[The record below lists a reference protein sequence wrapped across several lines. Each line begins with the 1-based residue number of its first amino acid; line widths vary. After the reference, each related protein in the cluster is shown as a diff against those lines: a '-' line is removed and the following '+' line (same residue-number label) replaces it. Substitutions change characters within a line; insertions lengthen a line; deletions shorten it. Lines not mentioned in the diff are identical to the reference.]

1 MLATYRKGDKLAK
14 KLTGKGD
21 KLAKKL
27 IGKGE
32 IIC

>member
-14 KLTGKGD
+14 KLIGKGD

-32 IIC
+32 II